1 MPITQNENAVL
12 RLLER
17 ITRWLRG
24 FVWLNT
30 APMDWLQHPDH
41 DVPSGQWDRGSQVSF
56 CLHETT
62 LEVHMKKEY
71 IASTRINWC

>member
-17 ITRWLRG
+17 VTRWLRG

-41 DVPSGQWDRGSQVSF
+41 DVPSSQWDQ
-56 CLHETT
+56 
-62 LEVHMKKEY
+62 EVRRSRF
-71 IASTRINWC
+71 ASMRPL